1 MRGLSKQEKLCIK
14 APPQC
19 HLLSNEWIP
28 VQPWGF
34 AQQSTQT
41 RVLEGVMLSGWCWMK
56 SCCPCALLLPSSASD
71 MRWHSSPSRD
81 ALEVTVCL
89 GEIIK
94 KNQSK
99 KPTKQNKKS
108 SNAWKMSRDYCKS
121 CFGDVWCL
129 GSAGCLWLWQEWII
143 CRVHLAELSLS
154 YRMVLSLI
162 SLWFPHGFEAGMVSA
177 AAHVLLYEQHNAPTS
192 LPQLLLQ
199 GEFGQNCTSLTPSVL
214 PHQNQGSSSLV
225 NSKNTQLN

>member
-1 MRGLSKQEKLCIK
+1 MEKNLKLNERAFK
-14 APPQC
+14 AGITLYKSPPQC

-94 KNQSK
+94 KKQSK

-121 CFGDVWCL
+121 CFGDVWDQQDVC
-129 GSAGCLWLWQEWII
+129 GCGRSGLFVGFTLLNSLWATGWCFPWFP
-143 CRVHLAELSLS
+143 SDS
-154 YRMVLSLI
+154 PMVLRLAWCQLQLTFSCMNSTMPQPL
-162 SLWFPHGFEAGMVSA
+162 SCSFYCKENLARTAHPWLPVSCLTKIKA
-177 AAHVLLYEQHNAPTS
+177 PAHW
-192 LPQLLLQ
+192 
-199 GEFGQNCTSLTPSVL
+199 
-214 PHQNQGSSSLV
+214 
-225 NSKNTQLN
+225 